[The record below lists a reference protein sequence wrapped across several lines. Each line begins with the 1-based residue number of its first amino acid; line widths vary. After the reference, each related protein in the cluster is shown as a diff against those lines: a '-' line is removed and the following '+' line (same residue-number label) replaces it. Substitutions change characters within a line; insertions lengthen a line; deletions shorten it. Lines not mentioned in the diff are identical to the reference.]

1 MESGSVS
8 EAINTGPSGAAG
20 PKQDGDQVTPNTEH
34 PGRPA
39 SKADRNGHDGGRAE
53 EARATGHIVIKKYAN
68 RRLYNTYSSSYV
80 TLEHLSDLVK
90 AGTDFVVFDAKTN
103 EDITRQ
109 VLTQI
114 IFEAE
119 NTDQNLL
126 PIQFLRQLIQLYGNQ
141 MQSLVPGY
149 LEMSLDAF
157 ARQQDKMREQMGG
170 AFAQAPGYRLFEEQ
184 VRQNMSLFSQAMKMF
199 APFGYPSPD
208 DLGAWAQGHGTAAK
222 PSAPAPAAAPTP
234 APAADSLADLKTRI
248 EEMQRQI
255 ERLAKG

>member
-1 MESGSVS
+1 MS
-8 EAINTGPSGAAG
+8 EAIKTDPLGAAAA
-20 PKQDGDQVTPNTEH
+20 KQDGSQLTPDTEGS
-34 PGRPA
+34 PRT
-39 SKADRNGHDGGRAE
+39 
-53 EARATGHIVIKKYAN
+53 ARAARPDGDKSNGQIVIKKYAN
-68 RRLYNTYSSSYV
+68 RRLYNTHSSSYV
-80 TLEHLSDLVK
+80 TLDHLSDLVK

-119 NTDQNLL
+119 NTDENLL

-199 APFGYPSPD
+199 APFGYPTPD
-208 DLGAWAQGHGTAAK
+208 DLGAWAQGRLATSAKAAA
-222 PSAPAPAAAPTP
+222 PPTPPAPAP
-234 APAADSLADLKTRI
+234 DSLADLKSRI

-255 ERLAKG
+255 ERLAGKG

>member
-1 MESGSVS
+1 MS
-8 EAINTGPSGAAG
+8 EAIKTDPSGAASTRQTG
-20 PKQDGDQVTPNTEH
+20 EHLTPDTDGSP
-34 PGRPA
+34 RPA
-39 SKADRNGHDGGRAE
+39 KAERVLADAGRSESAK
-53 EARATGHIVIKKYAN
+53 AAGQIIIKKYAN
-68 RRLYNTYSSSYV
+68 RRLYNTHSSSYV

-90 AGTDFVVFDAKTN
+90 AEADFVVFDAKTN

-119 NTDQNLL
+119 NTDENLL

-199 APFGYPSPD
+199 APFGYTSPED
-208 DLGAWAQGHGTAAK
+208 IGAWAQGHGAPPAK
-222 PSAPAPAAAPTP
+222 PAAPPPP
-234 APAADSLADLKTRI
+234 ASDSLADLKARI

-255 ERLAKG
+255 ERLAGKG

>member
-1 MESGSVS
+1 VS
-8 EAINTGPSGAAG
+8 EAIKTDPSSAAG
-20 PKQDGDQVTPNTEH
+20 AKQGGEHVAPGLDGSPRSAKAE
-34 PGRPA
+34 RPESAKTA
-39 SKADRNGHDGGRAE
+39 S
-53 EARATGHIVIKKYAN
+53 HIVIKKYAN
-68 RRLYNTYSSSYV
+68 RRLYNTHSSSYV
-80 TLEHLSDLVK
+80 TLDHLSDLVK

-119 NTDQNLL
+119 NTDENLL

-184 VRQNMSLFSQAMKMF
+184 VRQNMGLFSQAMKMF
-199 APFGYPSPD
+199 APFGYPTPED
-208 DLGAWAQGHGTAAK
+208 IGAWAQGHVVVPVK
-222 PSAPAPAAAPTP
+222 PAAAPP
-234 APAADSLADLKTRI
+234 APTADSLADLKARI

-255 ERLAKG
+255 ERLASKG

>member
-1 MESGSVS
+1 MS
-8 EAINTGPSGAAG
+8 EAIKTDPVGAAG
-20 PKQDGDQVTPNTEH
+20 ATQGGEQVTPSPDGSPRSAKAERTE
-34 PGRPA
+34 GA
-39 SKADRNGHDGGRAE
+39 KTAGQ
-53 EARATGHIVIKKYAN
+53 IVIKKYAN
-68 RRLYNTYSSSYV
+68 RRLYNTHSSSYV
-80 TLEHLSDLVK
+80 TLDHLSDLVK

-119 NTDQNLL
+119 NTDENLL

-170 AFAQAPGYRLFEEQ
+170 ALAQAPGYRLFEEQ

-199 APFGYPSPD
+199 APFGYPKPD
-208 DLGAWAQGHGTAAK
+208 EIGAWAQSHLGAQAKPTAA
-222 PSAPAPAAAPTP
+222 PATP
-234 APAADSLADLKTRI
+234 APTADSLADLKARI

-255 ERLAKG
+255 ERLASKG

>member
-1 MESGSVS
+1 MESRAVS
-8 EAINTGPSGAAG
+8 EAIKTDPPGAAG
-20 PKQDGDQVTPNTEH
+20 SKQSGERLTPDTDGSPRSAKAERASADM
-34 PGRPA
+34 GRSEGA
-39 SKADRNGHDGGRAE
+39 KSAGQ
-53 EARATGHIVIKKYAN
+53 IVIKKYAN

-119 NTDQNLL
+119 NTDENLL

-199 APFGYPSPD
+199 APFGYPTPED
-208 DLGAWAQGHGTAAK
+208 MGAWAQGQVVSPAK
-222 PSAPAPAAAPTP
+222 PAAPPPSTS
-234 APAADSLADLKTRI
+234 DSLADLKSRI

-255 ERLAKG
+255 ERLADKG

>member
-1 MESGSVS
+1 MESGRVS

-20 PKQDGDQVTPNTEH
+20 PKQDGESLAPN
-34 PGRPA
+34 PGQNGRPTA
-39 SKADRNGHDGGRAE
+39 KAERGSGDGGRAE
-53 EARATGHIVIKKYAN
+53 GAKSTGHVVIKKYAN
-68 RRLYNTYSSSYV
+68 RRLYNTHSSSYV
-80 TLEHLSDLVK
+80 TLDHLSDLVK

-119 NTDQNLL
+119 NTDENLL

-199 APFGYPSPD
+199 APFSYPSAED
-208 DLGAWAQGHGTAAK
+208 ISARAQGPFT
-222 PSAPAPAAAPTP
+222 PARPAAPPPPPAP
-234 APAADSLADLKTRI
+234 APAADSLADLKARI

-255 ERLAKG
+255 ERLAGKG

>member
-1 MESGSVS
+1 VSDAIKAEPPGAPAAKEGGEPVTSDTEGS
-8 EAINTGPSGAAG
+8 A
-20 PKQDGDQVTPNTEH
+20 
-34 PGRPA
+34 RPA
-39 SKADRNGHDGGRAE
+39 KPERGSADSGRSDGSKT
-53 EARATGHIVIKKYAN
+53 TGQIVIKKYAN
-68 RRLYNTYSSSYV
+68 RRLYNTHSSSYV
-80 TLEHLSDLVK
+80 TLDHLSELVK

-119 NTDQNLL
+119 NTDENLL

-157 ARQQDKMREQMGG
+157 ARQQDKLREQMGG
-170 AFAQAPGYRLFEEQ
+170 AFAQAPGFRLFEEQ
-184 VRQNMSLFSQAMKMF
+184 VRQNMGLFSQAMKMF
-199 APFGYPSPD
+199 APFGYPKPED
-208 DLGAWAQGHGTAAK
+208 IGAWTH
-222 PSAPAPAAAPTP
+222 APVVSPTKPAAAPPEP
-234 APAADSLADLKTRI
+234 APSADSLADLKARI

-255 ERLAKG
+255 ERLADKG

>member
-1 MESGSVS
+1 MERRSVS
-8 EAINTGPSGAAG
+8 EAINTQPPVTAG
-20 PKQDGDQVTPNTEH
+20 VKQNGEH
-34 PGRPA
+34 TA
-39 SKADRNGHDGGRAE
+39 KAERGRAE
-53 EARATGHIVIKKYAN
+53 AGRPERGKAASQIVIKKYAN
-68 RRLYNTYSSSYV
+68 RRLYNTRSSSYV

-90 AGTDFVVFDAKTN
+90 GEIDFIVVDAKTN

-170 AFAQAPGYRLFEEQ
+170 AFAQAPAYRLFEEQ

-199 APFGYPSPD
+199 APFGYPIAED
-208 DLGAWAQGHGTAAK
+208 IGAWTPGHVASPTKAAGPTPPSPS
-222 PSAPAPAAAPTP
+222 PSASTV
-234 APAADSLADLKTRI
+234 DSLGELKTRI

-255 ERLAKG
+255 ERLATKG

>member
-1 MESGSVS
+1 MS
-8 EAINTGPSGAAG
+8 EAINSGPSGAAG
-20 PKQDGDQVTPNTEH
+20 PKPYGDEGTPDTEH
-34 PGRPA
+34 PARTA
-39 SKADRNGHDGGRAE
+39 SKAERGANEGGRAE
-53 EARATGHIVIKKYAN
+53 GARASGHIVIKKYAN

-199 APFGYPSPD
+199 APFGYPSPED
-208 DLGAWAQGHGTAAK
+208 IGAWAQGHLTSAK
-222 PSAPAPAAAPTP
+222 PAAPAPAPAAPAA
-234 APAADSLADLKTRI
+234 APAADSLADLKARI

>member
-1 MESGSVS
+1 MESRRVS

-20 PKQDGDQVTPNTEH
+20 AKQTGERLAPDTES
-34 PGRPA
+34 PPRSA
-39 SKADRNGHDGGRAE
+39 KAEGAK
-53 EARATGHIVIKKYAN
+53 TSSHIVIKKYAN
-68 RRLYNTYSSSYV
+68 RRLYNTHSSSYV
-80 TLEHLSDLVK
+80 TLDHLSDLVK

-199 APFGYPSPD
+199 APFSYPTPD
-208 DLGAWAQGHGTAAK
+208 DLGARSQGNPIPPAK
-222 PSAPAPAAAPTP
+222 PAAAAPAPAP
-234 APAADSLADLKTRI
+234 DSLADLKSRI

-255 ERLAKG
+255 ERLASKG

>member
-1 MESGSVS
+1 MESLRVS
-8 EAINTGPSGAAG
+8 EASKTDASSAAG
-20 PKQDGDQVTPNTEH
+20 LKQGGERHTPDTEGS
-34 PGRPA
+34 PRPA
-39 SKADRNGHDGGRAE
+39 KAERPESGKIAGQ
-53 EARATGHIVIKKYAN
+53 IVIKKYAN
-68 RRLYNTYSSSYV
+68 RRLYNTHSSSYV
-80 TLEHLSDLVK
+80 TLDHLSELVK
-90 AGTDFVVFDAKTN
+90 AGADFVVFDAKTN

-119 NTDQNLL
+119 NTDENLL

-199 APFGYPSPD
+199 NPLRYPSPED
-208 DLGAWAQGHGTAAK
+208 IGAWAQGHLVTPAK
-222 PSAPAPAAAPTP
+222 PSAAPPAPSP
-234 APAADSLADLKTRI
+234 DSLADLKARI

-255 ERLAKG
+255 ERLASKG

>member
-1 MESGSVS
+1 MESHRVS
-8 EAINTGPSGAAG
+8 EAIKTDPSGAAG
-20 PKQDGDQVTPNTEH
+20 LKQSGEHHTPDTEGS
-34 PGRPA
+34 PRPT
-39 SKADRNGHDGGRAE
+39 KAEGAKTAGQ
-53 EARATGHIVIKKYAN
+53 IVIKKYAN
-68 RRLYNTYSSSYV
+68 RRLYNTHSSSYV
-80 TLEHLSDLVK
+80 TLDHLSELVK

-119 NTDQNLL
+119 NTDENLL

-170 AFAQAPGYRLFEEQ
+170 ALAQAPGYRLFEEQ

-199 APFGYPSPD
+199 APFSYPSPED
-208 DLGAWAQGHGTAAK
+208 IGAWAQSHLVTPAK
-222 PSAPAPAAAPTP
+222 PAAAPP
-234 APAADSLADLKTRI
+234 APAPSADSLADLKARI

-255 ERLAKG
+255 ERLASKG

>member
-1 MESGSVS
+1 MSD
-8 EAINTGPSGAAG
+8 AIKTDPMGAAG
-20 PKQDGDQVTPNTEH
+20 VNKDGD
-34 PGRPA
+34 RPA
-39 SKADRNGHDGGRAE
+39 PSLEAPPSPAKAERGQTPDGSRPAGQ
-53 EARATGHIVIKKYAN
+53 IVIKKYAN
-68 RRLYNTYSSSYV
+68 RRLYNTHASSYV
-80 TLEHLSDLVK
+80 TLDHLSELVK
-90 AGTDFVVFDAKTN
+90 AGLDFVVFDAKTN

-119 NTDQNLL
+119 NTDENLL

-199 APFGYPSPD
+199 APFSYPSAED
-208 DLGAWAQGHGTAAK
+208 IGAWAQGHLTPAAK
-222 PSAPAPAAAPTP
+222 PAAATPAPTP
-234 APAADSLADLKTRI
+234 DSLADLKARI

-255 ERLAKG
+255 ERLAGKG

>member
-1 MESGSVS
+1 MS
-8 EAINTGPSGAAG
+8 EAIKTDPSGAAG
-20 PKQDGDQVTPNTEH
+20 TKQGGETPAPDTEGAPRH
-34 PGRPA
+34 AKAERGPIETGRPDG
-39 SKADRNGHDGGRAE
+39 SK
-53 EARATGHIVIKKYAN
+53 TPGHIVIKKYAN
-68 RRLYNTYSSSYV
+68 RRLYNTHSSSYV
-80 TLEHLSDLVK
+80 TLDHLSDLVK
-90 AGTDFVVFDAKTN
+90 AGLDFIVFDAKTN

-170 AFAQAPGYRLFEEQ
+170 AFAQTPGYRLFEEQ

-199 APFGYPSPD
+199 APFGYPAPED
-208 DLGAWAQGHGTAAK
+208 IGGWAQGPIATPAK
-222 PSAPAPAAAPTP
+222 PAATPPAPNP
-234 APAADSLADLKTRI
+234 APNPAPDSLADLKTRI

-255 ERLAKG
+255 ERLAGKG

>member
-1 MESGSVS
+1 MS
-8 EAINTGPSGAAG
+8 EAIKTDPSGAAG
-20 PKQDGDQVTPNTEH
+20 AKQDGERPIPDTES
-34 PGRPA
+34 PPRSG
-39 SKADRNGHDGGRAE
+39 KADGAKTSGQ
-53 EARATGHIVIKKYAN
+53 IVIKKYAN
-68 RRLYNTYSSSYV
+68 RRLYNTHSSSYV
-80 TLEHLSDLVK
+80 TLDHLSDLVK

-119 NTDQNLL
+119 NTDENLL

-199 APFGYPSPD
+199 APFSYPSPED
-208 DLGAWAQGHGTAAK
+208 IGAWTQGHLNTSTKPTAT
-222 PSAPAPAAAPTP
+222 AAAPP
-234 APAADSLADLKTRI
+234 ADSLADLKARI

-255 ERLAKG
+255 ERLASKG

>member
-1 MESGSVS
+1 VS
-8 EAINTGPSGAAG
+8 ETIKTEPSGAAEADR
-20 PKQDGDQVTPNTEH
+20 DGDRLA
-34 PGRPA
+34 PGLEASASPAKAERPA
-39 SKADRNGHDGGRAE
+39 GQ
-53 EARATGHIVIKKYAN
+53 IVIKKYAN
-68 RRLYNTYSSSYV
+68 RRLYNTHASSYV
-80 TLEHLSDLVK
+80 TLDHLSDLVK
-90 AGTDFVVFDAKTN
+90 AGLDFVVFDAKTN

-119 NTDQNLL
+119 NTDENLL

-170 AFAQAPGYRLFEEQ
+170 AFAQAPGYRMFEEQ

-199 APFGYPSPD
+199 APFSYPSAEDIGP
-208 DLGAWAQGHGTAAK
+208 WAQAPLTPAAKTAAAT
-222 PSAPAPAAAPTP
+222 PPPAP
-234 APAADSLADLKTRI
+234 DSLADLKARI

-255 ERLAKG
+255 ERLASKG